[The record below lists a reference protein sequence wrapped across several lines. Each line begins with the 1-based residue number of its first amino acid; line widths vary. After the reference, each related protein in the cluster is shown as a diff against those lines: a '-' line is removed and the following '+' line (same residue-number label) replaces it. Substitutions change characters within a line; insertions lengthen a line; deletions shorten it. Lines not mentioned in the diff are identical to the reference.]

1 MESIDRSVNRMA
13 SGLLTMNRNNNVTRF
28 TAFSDSFPADSFLD
42 SLSTGVIFTDCSGI
56 LTFMNRK
63 SERLLEVIKETVIGK
78 RIDMLPLR
86 TPLYKVMSEDC
97 RDVPLEMNICGR
109 VLKVRS
115 SEVLSAD
122 NELLGSIYEL
132 SDVTLERDEK
142 RRREEFVAKM
152 THDLKSPLTVLQGY
166 VQAIKLGMWGEI
178 HPKLQKTLEDMER
191 SGKSLYSMI
200 EDLLDVYRLEM
211 GLVQIKRLPCDLAAL
226 LESCCHDRQLEAD
239 EQGVSLLLKVPRTC
253 RKVELDTKQFS
264 RVFANIVGNA
274 VKFSPRGAKVTVSAQ
289 IRNGNF
295 RVSVKD
301 SGIGIAEKDTALV
314 FKKYFRT
321 EQAAGFKGSGLGL
334 ALSKEIVE
342 AHGGTIE
349 VESAIG
355 KGSVFTVIAPVK
367 E

>member
-1 MESIDRSVNRMA
+1 
-13 SGLLTMNRNNNVTRF
+13 MNRNNKDILF
-28 TAFSDSFPADSFLD
+28 SAFPDSFQAGSFLD

-63 SERLLEVIKETVIGK
+63 AERLLTVIKETVLGK

-86 TPLYKVMSEDC
+86 TPIYKVMSEDC
-97 RDVPLEMNICGR
+97 RDFPLEMNICGR
-109 VLKVRS
+109 VLQVRS
-115 SEVLSAD
+115 SEVLSPD
-122 NELLGSIYEL
+122 RVLLGSIYEL
-132 SDVTLERDEK
+132 TDVTLERDEK
-142 RRREEFVAKM
+142 RSREEFVAKM
-152 THDLKSPLTVLQGY
+152 THDLKSPLMVLQGY

-211 GLVQIKRLPCDLAAL
+211 GLVQIKRLPCNLSAL

-239 EQGVSLLLKVPRTC
+239 EQGVTLSLKIPRKIQT
-253 RKVELDTKQFS
+253 VELDTKQFS

-274 VKFSPRGAKVTVSAQ
+274 VKFTPRGGKVTVSIQ
-289 IRNGNF
+289 FRKDNF
-295 RVSVKD
+295 KVTVKD
-301 SGIGIAEKDTALV
+301 SGIGIAEKDTSCI

-349 VESAIG
+349 VESVLG
-355 KGSVFTVIAPVK
+355 KGSSFTIIAPIK

>member
-1 MESIDRSVNRMA
+1 MGC
-13 SGLLTMNRNNNVTRF
+13 GLFTMNRNNQDILF
-28 TAFSDSFPADSFLD
+28 TAFSDAFMADSFLD
-42 SLSTGVIFTDCSGI
+42 SLSTGVIFTDCGGI

-63 SERLLEVIKETVIGK
+63 AESLLHVFKETVIGK

-86 TPLYKVMSEDC
+86 TPLYKVLSEDC
-97 RDVPLEMNICGR
+97 RDFPLEMNICGR
-109 VLKVRS
+109 VLQVRS
-115 SEVLSAD
+115 SEVLSSA
-122 NELLGSIYEL
+122 NVPLGSIYEL
-132 SDVTLERDEK
+132 SDVTSERDEK
-142 RRREEFVAKM
+142 RSREEFVAKM
-152 THDLKSPLTVLQGY
+152 THDLKSPLMVLQGY
-166 VQAIKLGMWGEI
+166 VQAIKLGMWGDI

-211 GLVQIKRLPCDLAAL
+211 GLVQIKRLPCDLSAL

-239 EQGVSLLLKVPRTC
+239 EQGVSLVVKLPR
-253 RKVELDTKQFS
+253 KLQQVELDTKQFS

-274 VKFSPRGAKVTVSAQ
+274 VKFTPRGGKVTVSAL
-289 IRNGNF
+289 IRQGNF

-301 SGIGIAEKDTALV
+301 TGIGIAESDTSSI

-321 EQAAGFKGSGLGL
+321 ELAAGFKGSGLGL

-349 VESAIG
+349 VESVVG
-355 KGSVFTVIAPVK
+355 KGSVFTIIAPIK

>member
-1 MESIDRSVNRMA
+1 MGC
-13 SGLLTMNRNNNVTRF
+13 GLLTMNRNNQDILF
-28 TAFSDSFPADSFLD
+28 TAFSDAFMADSFLD
-42 SLSTGVIFTDCSGI
+42 SLSTGVIFTDCGGI

-63 SERLLEVIKETVIGK
+63 AETLLHVFKETVIGK

-86 TPLYKVMSEDC
+86 TPLYKVLSEDC
-97 RDVPLEMNICGR
+97 RDYPLEMNICGR
-109 VLKVRS
+109 VLQVRS
-115 SEVLSAD
+115 SEVLSS
-122 NELLGSIYEL
+122 EKVLLGSIYEL
-132 SDVTLERDEK
+132 SDVTAERNEK
-142 RRREEFVAKM
+142 RSREEFVAKM
-152 THDLKSPLTVLQGY
+152 THDLKSPLMVLQGY

-211 GLVQIKRLPCDLAAL
+211 GLVQIKRLPCDLSAL
-226 LESCCHDRQLEAD
+226 LESCCHDRQLEAG
-239 EQGVSLLLKVPRTC
+239 EQGVSLLLKLPR
-253 RKVELDTKQFS
+253 KLQQVELDTKQFS

-274 VKFSPRGAKVTVSAQ
+274 VKFTPRGGKVTVSAQ
-289 IRNGNF
+289 IRQGNF

-301 SGIGIAEKDTALV
+301 TGIGIAESDTSAV

-321 EQAAGFKGSGLGL
+321 ELAAGFKGSGLGL

-349 VESAIG
+349 VESVVG
-355 KGSVFTVIAPVK
+355 KGSVFTIIAPIK

>member
-1 MESIDRSVNRMA
+1 MA
-13 SGLLTMNRNNNVTRF
+13 RGVLTMNRKNNDTLF
-28 TAFSDSFPADSFLD
+28 TAFSETFPADSFLD
-42 SLSTGVIFTDCSGI
+42 SLSTGVIFTDCGGV

-63 SERLLEVIKETVIGK
+63 AERLLAVFKETVIGK

-86 TPLYKVMSEDC
+86 TPIYKVMSEDC

-115 SEVLSAD
+115 SEVLSAE
-122 NELLGSIYEL
+122 NALLGSIYEL
-132 SDVTLERDEK
+132 TDVTLERDEK
-142 RRREEFVAKM
+142 RSREEFVAKM
-152 THDLKSPLTVLQGY
+152 THDLKSPLMVLQGY
-166 VQAIKLGMWGEI
+166 VQAIKLGMWGDI

-191 SGKSLYSMI
+191 SGMSLYSMI

-211 GLVQIKRLPCDLAAL
+211 GLVQIKRLPCDLPAL
-226 LESCCHDRQLEAD
+226 LETCCHDRQLEAE
-239 EQGVSLLLKVPRTC
+239 EQGVTLLLKVPRKC
-253 RKVELDTKQFS
+253 QKVELDVKQFS

-274 VKFSPRGAKVTVSAQ
+274 VKFSPRGSTVTVSAQ
-289 IRNGNF
+289 IRKGNF
-295 RVSVKD
+295 HVSVKD
-301 SGIGIAEKDTALV
+301 SGIGIAEKDKALV

-349 VESAIG
+349 VDSVEG
-355 KGSVFTVIAPVK
+355 QGSVFTVIAPIK

>member
-1 MESIDRSVNRMA
+1 MA
-13 SGLLTMNRNNNVTRF
+13 SGLLTMNRNKKDTLF
-28 TAFSDSFPADSFLD
+28 TAFSETFLADSFLD
-42 SLSTGVIFTDCSGI
+42 SLSTGVIFTDCGGV

-63 SERLLEVIKETVIGK
+63 AERLLQVFKETVIGK

-109 VLKVRS
+109 VLQVRS
-115 SEVLSAD
+115 SEVLSVEK
-122 NELLGSIYEL
+122 ELLGSIYEL

-142 RRREEFVAKM
+142 RSREEFVAKM
-152 THDLKSPLTVLQGY
+152 THDLKSPLMVLQGY
-166 VQAIKLGMWGEI
+166 VQAIKLGMWGDI

-211 GLVQIKRLPCDLAAL
+211 GLVQIKRLPCDLSAL

-239 EQGVSLLLKVPRTC
+239 EQGVTLLLKVPRKC
-253 RKVELDTKQFS
+253 QKVELDTKQFS

-274 VKFSPRGAKVTVSAQ
+274 VKFTSRGGSVTVSAQ
-289 IRNGNF
+289 IRKGNF
-295 RVSVKD
+295 QVSVRD
-301 SGIGIAEKDTALV
+301 TGIGIAEKDTPFV

-342 AHGGTIE
+342 AHGGKIE
-349 VESAIG
+349 VESVMG
-355 KGSVFTVIAPVK
+355 KGSVFTVIAPIK

>member
-1 MESIDRSVNRMA
+1 MGC
-13 SGLLTMNRNNNVTRF
+13 GLATMNRDNQDIHF
-28 TAFSDSFPADSFLD
+28 TAFSEAFPADSFLD

-63 SERLLEVIKETVIGK
+63 AERLLEIIKETVIGK

-97 RDVPLEMNICGR
+97 RDFPLEMNICGR
-109 VLKVRS
+109 VLQVRS

-122 NELLGSIYEL
+122 KTLLGSIYEL
-132 SDVTLERDEK
+132 IDVTLERDEK
-142 RRREEFVAKM
+142 RSREEFVAKM

-166 VQAIKLGMWGEI
+166 VQAIKLGMWGDI

-191 SGKSLYSMI
+191 SGKSLYFMI

-211 GLVQIKRLPCDLAAL
+211 GLVQIKRLPCDLSEL
-226 LESCCHDRQLEAD
+226 LENCCHDRALEAS
-239 EQGVSLLLKVPRTC
+239 EQGVSLILKISGKLQ
-253 RKVELDTKQFS
+253 KVELDAKQFS

-274 VKFSPRGAKVTVSAQ
+274 VKFTPRGGKVTVTAR
-289 IRNGNF
+289 IRGENF
-295 RVSVKD
+295 QVSVKD
-301 SGIGIAEKDTALV
+301 SGIGIAKQDQSLI
-314 FKKYFRT
+314 FKKYYRT

-342 AHGGTIE
+342 AHGGTID
-349 VESAIG
+349 VESVVG
-355 KGSVFTVIAPVK
+355 KGSVFTIIAPIT

>member
-1 MESIDRSVNRMA
+1 MGC
-13 SGLLTMNRNNNVTRF
+13 GLLTMNRNNQDILF
-28 TAFSDSFPADSFLD
+28 TAFSDAFMADSFLD
-42 SLSTGVIFTDCSGI
+42 SLSTGVIFTNCSGI

-63 SERLLEVIKETVIGK
+63 AETLLNVFKETVIGK

-86 TPLYKVMSEDC
+86 TPLYKVLSEDC
-97 RDVPLEMNICGR
+97 RDYPLEMNICGR
-109 VLKVRS
+109 VLQVRS
-115 SEVLSAD
+115 SEVLSSAKV
-122 NELLGSIYEL
+122 LLGSIYEL
-132 SDVTLERDEK
+132 SDVTAERDEK
-142 RRREEFVAKM
+142 RSREEFVAKM
-152 THDLKSPLTVLQGY
+152 THDLKSPLMVLQGY
-166 VQAIKLGMWGEI
+166 VQAIKLGMWGDI

-239 EQGVSLLLKVPRTC
+239 EQGVSLVVKLPR
-253 RKVELDTKQFS
+253 KFQQVELDTKQFS

-274 VKFSPRGAKVTVSAQ
+274 VKFTPRGGKVTVSAQ
-289 IRNGNF
+289 VRQGNF

-301 SGIGIAEKDTALV
+301 SGIGIAESDTSSI

-349 VESAIG
+349 VTSVVG
-355 KGSVFTVIAPVK
+355 KGSTFTVIAPIK

>member
-1 MESIDRSVNRMA
+1 
-13 SGLLTMNRNNNVTRF
+13 MNRNNQDILF
-28 TAFSDSFPADSFLD
+28 TAFSDAFMADSFLD

-63 SERLLEVIKETVIGK
+63 AEILLHVFKETVIGK

-86 TPLYKVMSEDC
+86 TPLYKVLSEDC
-97 RDVPLEMNICGR
+97 RDYPLEMNICGR
-109 VLKVRS
+109 VLQVRS
-115 SEVLSAD
+115 SEVLSSAKV
-122 NELLGSIYEL
+122 LLGSIYEL
-132 SDVTLERDEK
+132 SDVTAERDEK
-142 RRREEFVAKM
+142 RSREEFVAKM
-152 THDLKSPLTVLQGY
+152 THDLKSPLMVLQGY
-166 VQAIKLGMWGEI
+166 VQAIKLGMWGDI

-211 GLVQIKRLPCDLAAL
+211 GLVQIKRLPCDLSAL

-239 EQGVSLLLKVPRTC
+239 EQGVSLVVKLPR
-253 RKVELDTKQFS
+253 KLQQVELDTKQFS
-264 RVFANIVGNA
+264 RVFANVVGNA
-274 VKFSPRGAKVTVSAQ
+274 VKFTPRGGKVTVSAQ
-289 IRNGNF
+289 IRQGNF

-301 SGIGIAEKDTALV
+301 TGIGIAESDTSAV

-321 EQAAGFKGSGLGL
+321 ELAAGFKGSGLGL

-349 VESAIG
+349 VESVVG
-355 KGSVFTVIAPVK
+355 KGSVFTIIAPIK

>member
-1 MESIDRSVNRMA
+1 MGI
-13 SGLLTMNRNNNVTRF
+13 GLLKMNRNTHDALF
-28 TAFSDSFPADSFLD
+28 TAFSEAFLADSFLD
-42 SLSTGVIFTDCSGI
+42 SLSTGVIFTDCGGI
-56 LTFMNRK
+56 LTFMNRTA
-63 SERLLEVIKETVIGK
+63 ERLLEVFKETVLGK

-86 TPLYKVMSEDC
+86 TPLYKVLSEDC
-97 RDVPLEMNICGR
+97 RDFPLEMNICGR
-109 VLKVRS
+109 VLQVRS

-122 NELLGSIYEL
+122 KVLLGCVYEL
-132 SDVTLERDEK
+132 SDVTLERNEK
-142 RRREEFVAKM
+142 RSREEFVAKM
-152 THDLKSPLTVLQGY
+152 THDLKSPLMVLQGY

-178 HPKLQKTLEDMER
+178 HPRLQKTLEDMER

-211 GLVQIKRLPCDLAAL
+211 GLVQIKRLPCDLSAL
-226 LESCCHDRQLEAD
+226 LESCCRDRQLEAD
-239 EQGVSLLLKVPRTC
+239 EQGVSLCLKIPR
-253 RKVELDTKQFS
+253 KLQNVELDAKQFS

-274 VKFSPRGAKVTVSAQ
+274 IKFTPRGGKVTVTAQ
-289 IRNGNF
+289 IRKGNF

-301 SGIGIAEKDTALV
+301 SGIGIAEKDTV
-314 FKKYFRT
+314 HIFKKYFRT

-349 VESAIG
+349 AESVEG
-355 KGSVFTVIAPVK
+355 KGSVFTVIAPIK

>member
-1 MESIDRSVNRMA
+1 M
-13 SGLLTMNRNNNVTRF
+13 
-28 TAFSDSFPADSFLD
+28 ADSFLD
-42 SLSTGVIFTDCSGI
+42 SLSTGVIFTNCSGI

-63 SERLLEVIKETVIGK
+63 AETLLNVFKETVIGK

-86 TPLYKVMSEDC
+86 TPLYKVLSEDC
-97 RDVPLEMNICGR
+97 RDYPLEMNICGR
-109 VLKVRS
+109 VLQVRS
-115 SEVLSAD
+115 SEVLSSAKV
-122 NELLGSIYEL
+122 LLGSIYEL
-132 SDVTLERDEK
+132 SDVTAERDEK
-142 RRREEFVAKM
+142 RSREEFVAKM
-152 THDLKSPLTVLQGY
+152 THDLKSPLMVLQGY
-166 VQAIKLGMWGEI
+166 VQAIKLGMWGDI

-239 EQGVSLLLKVPRTC
+239 EQGVSLVVKLPR
-253 RKVELDTKQFS
+253 KFQQVELDTKQFS

-274 VKFSPRGAKVTVSAQ
+274 VKFTPRGGKVTVSAQ
-289 IRNGNF
+289 VRQGNF

-301 SGIGIAEKDTALV
+301 SGIGIAESDTSSI

-349 VESAIG
+349 VTSVVG
-355 KGSVFTVIAPVK
+355 KGSTFTVIAPIK